1 LDGGVGGGVLPHS
14 AKYQALSLRAS
25 RGHDQ
30 QSGSLPHYQSAGE
43 LKQYHHPLDEV
54 SQQPPVPFHQHHDQ
68 QHGSSAHQYYN
79 YFEGD
84 SESGDNS
91 HTSLPWAPGLPQHVC
106 VPFFISL
113 LSAAV
118 GPFISSHL
126 AALCHQPNEQERGGR
141 RAVSLGRF
149 AVHPGLC
156 RHLAGSLSLRSLILV
171 GPWFVFFF

>member
-1 LDGGVGGGVLPHS
+1 MHHHHYTDGAAAGLDGGVGGGVLPHS

-43 LKQYHHPLDEV
+43 LKQYHHPLGEL
-54 SQQPPVPFHQHHDQ
+54 SQQPPVPFHQH
-68 QHGSSAHQYYN
+68 QHQHSSSAHQYYN

-106 VPFFISL
+106 VVPWCFLYFL
-113 LSAAV
+113 LSAV
-118 GPFISSHL
+118 VVRL
-126 AALCHQPNEQERGGR
+126 T
-141 RAVSLGRF
+141 SLRF
-149 AVHPGLC
+149 VVNQTNRSEAEDVLY
-156 RHLAGSLSLRSLILV
+156 RSAGSLFTQDFADILQVRFLSL
-171 GPWFVFFF
+171 